1 MKDKILLKE
10 NLVSF
15 GNSLIEQY
23 RLVAPVKSNGF
34 SLYKPVGNASEICLD
49 YLRPL
54 KSAKEIFFPQNE
66 TLFFFNKKT
75 QKIAEP
81 AYDKKPTIL
90 FGAVACDL
98 AGIAAQDRLF
108 SAGAY
113 LDSYYLKRRRN
124 SILIGMACPE
134 PGEMCFCGF
143 FGIDRFAS
151 DIADLFFTPFSD
163 KYYIKV
169 NTEAGAR
176 LVESLPDAAAADA
189 KTVERLRCENA
200 EPKWDIPPLDELA
213 RMLAEGF
220 EADVWDEIA
229 QKCIGCAACT
239 FVCPTCHCFDITDE
253 AKGEIGRRVR
263 TWDGCMF
270 PKFTLHASGHNP
282 RTKGG
287 QRMRQRILHKFSY
300 FKDNQGVVSC
310 TGCGRCAE
318 ICPVNVDI
326 REVLKQL
333 GEACE
338 RKS

>member
-15 GNSLIEQY
+15 GNSLLGRY
-23 RLVAPVKSNGF
+23 RLIAPVKANGF
-34 SLYKPVGNASEICLD
+34 SLYKPVGDASEICLD

-75 QKIAEP
+75 QKVAEP
-81 AYDKKPTIL
+81 AEEKNPVVL
-90 FGAVACDL
+90 FGVVSCDL

-108 SAGAY
+108 SSGAY
-113 LDSYYLKRRRN
+113 QDSYYLKRRRN
-124 SILIGMACPE
+124 SILIGMACPA
-134 PGEMCFCGF
+134 PGEMCFCEL

-151 DIADLFFTPFSD
+151 EMADLFFTPLAD
-163 KYYIKV
+163 GYYIKA

-176 LVESLPDAAAADA
+176 LVESLPDAHEADA
-189 KTVERLRCENA
+189 KMVEGLRRENA
-200 EPKWDIPPLDELA
+200 EPKLDIPPLDEMA

-220 EADVWDEIA
+220 EADIWDEIA

-270 PKFTLHASGHNP
+270 PKFTMHASGHNP

-300 FKDNQGVVSC
+300 FKDNQGIVSC

-318 ICPVNVDI
+318 VCPVNVDI
-326 REVLKQL
+326 REVLIQL

-338 RKS
+338 RKA